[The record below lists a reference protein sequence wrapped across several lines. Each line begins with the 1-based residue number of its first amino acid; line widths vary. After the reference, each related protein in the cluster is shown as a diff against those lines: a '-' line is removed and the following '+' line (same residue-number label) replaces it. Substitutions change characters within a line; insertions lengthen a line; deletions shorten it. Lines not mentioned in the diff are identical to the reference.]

1 MNGTLSAQVSAVTP
15 SSVELRHGEH
25 LQGTNGNASV
35 EHVGDFEWSLYN
47 SDSVLILFGTVM
59 GNSEL
64 LANRLAAAA
73 RRAGLVVCVRDM
85 AGCEP
90 SILTQASYVLIVT
103 STYGDGEPPEDA
115 ASFWHS
121 IVRSNGLDLSGVR
134 FSVLALGN
142 STFDHFC
149 RCSRELDMALERHG
163 ATRFYPRVDCDADYD
178 HPAQRWME
186 GVLATLQK
194 GKTATAAV

>member
-73 RRAGLVVCVRDM
+73 RRAGLVVWS
-85 AGCEP
+85 ATW
-90 SILTQASYVLIVT
+90 L
-103 STYGDGEPPEDA
+103 A
-115 ASFWHS
+115 AN
-121 IVRSNGLDLSGVR
+121 R
-134 FSVLALGN
+134 A
-142 STFDHFC
+142 
-149 RCSRELDMALERHG
+149 
-163 ATRFYPRVDCDADYD
+163 Y
-178 HPAQRWME
+178 
-186 GVLATLQK
+186 
-194 GKTATAAV
+194 